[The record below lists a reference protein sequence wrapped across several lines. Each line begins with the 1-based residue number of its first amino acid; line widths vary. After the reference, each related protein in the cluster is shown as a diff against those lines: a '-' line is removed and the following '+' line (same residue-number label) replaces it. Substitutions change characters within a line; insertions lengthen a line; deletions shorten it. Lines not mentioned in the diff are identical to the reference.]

1 MTVRTL
7 GLALL
12 ALAHQAAAD
21 CEGSNVITLPYRN
34 VTVNG
39 LTQQRGLEIS
49 LGTPPQAL
57 AFDMAGYANNTFL
70 WDWHEGCGASLD
82 DPCILN
88 RGGVFMTD
96 PSTSWTD
103 TASPNITA
111 HDSPSDAFDF
121 VGVPPRGADT
131 LHIND
136 TYALYDFPVATTT
149 RAMTFNSLGL
159 GPDSTFL
166 QYLSEKGA
174 ILSKSWGLFFGLNGY
189 TKPAQMN
196 GVAVFGGYDKAKT
209 QGDSQTFDVNFESD
223 CPTGLDAFVTSVDVG
238 MPNGTEYNALSK
250 GRYMCIDPSNRLM
263 TFDADTIKS
272 MKSSFGGKY
281 FGNSTGLRPN
291 GLLYDVE
298 EPVFGGNIT
307 ITLNTEL
314 KITITNEQLV
324 TTDSYV
330 SEDKLGFS
338 DTSRE
343 ILVGYTDGQ
352 ANENTWYLGQP
363 FLTAAYLLVNHD
375 ESKFHV
381 WQNKVTDDEEY
392 HAVQPSGT
400 ECKSEAAAPD
410 AAKQTTSPDEGEKPS
425 KKESGGLSG
434 GAIAG
439 IVVGVVVG
447 VALVAGAIGFIL
459 YRRKQQ
465 AGNAVTSPE
474 NPPAYVPGSSGG
486 GNGVAMSELAAKEV
500 AAPAE
505 LEDKD
510 RRVEVPAEPVAVE
523 APAEVNPVYEMPAE
537 VPGARRGS

>member
-1 MTVRTL
+1 MT
-7 GLALL
+7 
-12 ALAHQAAAD
+12 
-21 CEGSNVITLPYRN
+21 E
-34 VTVNG
+34 
-39 LTQQRGLEIS
+39 
-49 LGTPPQAL
+49 
-57 AFDMAGYANNTFL
+57 
-70 WDWHEGCGASLD
+70 
-82 DPCILN
+82 
-88 RGGVFMTD
+88 

-111 HDSPSDAFDF
+111 HDTASDTFDF

-149 RAMTFNSLGL
+149 KAMTFNSLGL
-159 GPDSTFL
+159 GPNSTFL

-189 TKPAQMN
+189 TKPTQMD

-209 QGDSQTFDVNFESD
+209 QGDSQTFDVNINPN
-223 CPTGLDAFVTSVDVG
+223 CPTGLDAYVTGIDVG
-238 MPNGTEYNALSK
+238 MPNGSEYKALSK
-250 GRYMCIDPSNRLM
+250 DRYMCIDPANRLM
-263 TFDADTIKS
+263 TFDGDTVEG

-291 GLLYDVE
+291 GLLYDTDQ
-298 EPVFGGNIT
+298 PVFGGNIT

-330 SEDKLGFS
+330 DDDKIGFS

-352 ANENTWYLGQP
+352 ANEDIWYLGQP

-381 WQNKVTDDEEY
+381 WQNKVTDEEEY

-410 AAKQTTSPDEGEKPS
+410 AAKQTTSPDGDGQSSE
-425 KKESGGLSG
+425 KESGGLSG

-447 VALVAGAIGFIL
+447 VALVAGAIGFML
-459 YRRKQQ
+459 YRRKQ
-465 AGNAVTSPE
+465 AGKASAAPE
-474 NPPAYVPGSSGG
+474 NPPAYAPGSSGADTG
-486 GNGVAMSELAAKEV
+486 PAMSELPAKHV

-523 APAEVNPVYEMPAE
+523 APAEVNQIYEMPAE